1 MLELMKRREIVV
13 TQDEPWGPIVARATT
28 PDERTGAPAPTST
41 SRSTSAGVV
50 FVTDELADAG
60 RPRDVGRRDSG
71 PAELTEAQLE
81 ALLFVAE
88 RPLGRREIAALAGVD
103 QATVDARLGD
113 LEVSLGRRG
122 IRLVLSGDRVEL
134 ATAPEAGA
142 LIARY
147 VGADAIRLSPASLET
162 LAIVAYRQPVAKSAI
177 ERIRGVD
184 SDYTIRSL
192 LHRRLVVELGRSD
205 APGRPFLYGTGFEFL
220 ERFGL
225 TSLDELP
232 PLDVDV
238 AARLAEE
245 GGVAVGERASDSG
258 RRRRAGSPS
267 GAGLMAARA
276 PPEGPRRGRRR
287 QPPSERGADR
297 RGPGHGRRPAGDARP
312 AGRSR
317 TRPSSRSTASRSD
330 RRPGRRTCCSTSRPA

>member
-1 MLELMKRREIVV
+1 MTDDL
-13 TQDEPWGPIVARATT
+13 DVA
-28 PDERTGAPAPTST
+28 PDEVDIDTP
-41 SRSTSAGVV
+41 
-50 FVTDELADAG
+50 
-60 RPRDVGRRDSG
+60 
-71 PAELTEAQLE
+71 PAELTETQLE

-88 RPLGRREIAALAGVD
+88 RPLARREIASLASVD
-103 QATVDARLGD
+103 RATVDARLGD
-113 LEVSLGRRG
+113 LEVSLAARG

-134 ATAPEAGA
+134 VTAPDSGA

-147 VGADAIRLSPASLET
+147 VGADAIRLSSASLET
-162 LAIVAYRQPVAKSAI
+162 LAIVAFRQPVTRAAV

-232 PLDVDV
+232 PLDADV

-245 GGVAVGERASDSG
+245 GGGEAPVGASTDASE
-258 RRRRAGSPS
+258 AG
-267 GAGLMAARA
+267 A
-276 PPEGPRRGRRR
+276 PPDP
-287 QPPSERGADR
+287 GADAASLD
-297 RGPGHGRRPAGDARP
+297 G
-312 AGRSR
+312 
-317 TRPSSRSTASRSD
+317 ST
-330 RRPGRRTCCSTSRPA
+330 G

>member
-1 MLELMKRREIVV
+1 MTDSNG
-13 TQDEPWGPIVARATT
+13 TQPNGTEPAVA
-28 PDERTGAPAPTST
+28 
-41 SRSTSAGVV
+41 SA
-50 FVTDELADAG
+50 
-60 RPRDVGRRDSG
+60 DVEPS
-71 PAELTEAQLE
+71 ELTEAQLE

-103 QATVDARLGD
+103 RATVDARLGD
-113 LEVSLGRRG
+113 LEVGLRRRG
-122 IRLVLSGDRVEL
+122 IRLVLAGDHVEL

-184 SDYTIRSL
+184 SDYTIRTL

-245 GGVAVGERASDSG
+245 GGVAVATQRVDPADAS
-258 RRRRAGSPS
+258 
-267 GAGLMAARA
+267 A
-276 PPEGPRRGRRR
+276 PE
-287 QPPSERGADR
+287 
-297 RGPGHGRRPAGDARP
+297 PG
-312 AGRSR
+312 
-317 TRPSSRSTASRSD
+317 
-330 RRPGRRTCCSTSRPA
+330 